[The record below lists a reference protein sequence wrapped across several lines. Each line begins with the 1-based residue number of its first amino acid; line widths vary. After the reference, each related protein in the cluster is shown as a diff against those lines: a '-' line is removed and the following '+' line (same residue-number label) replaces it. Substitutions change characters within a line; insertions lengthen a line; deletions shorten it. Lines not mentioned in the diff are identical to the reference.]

1 MLSFALT
8 VHRAQGQTLEY
19 VHVDCASFFAA
30 GQLGVSIGRVKTKA
44 GLRVRNLN
52 RYAANLKHLPCVYQC
67 YDQESSTEPMYDLSC
82 CNANI
87 SMPISAQSNPTSFDE
102 PQTTTTDDF
111 EIDIELPKLQHPWS
125 IDDFL
130 IQNKGSSFLSCV
142 SVDFI
147 HSIRFEEH
155 VQFLY
160 FKVYEIT
167 LLPFGT
173 SKPQQ
178 WNTVCASINQFLI
191 GDLLLNVCRMLFQ
204 TNDISKQNNKLS
216 TKLMLWLLDN
226 HIDKKTMEIV
236 DIQTEKAETKNM
248 ENYSAGKAKIRYLAG
263 ACVCKI
269 SKKLKDSVL
278 SNIGKTSKK
287 SKITR
292 KFDYKMQVML
302 KIFRINEN
310 EAPQDDSMN
319 EISSKQGPSR
329 GLTIIN
335 DEVLTFFLNLNTLLQ
350 KKTTFE

>member
-52 RYAANLKHLPCVYQC
+52 RYAANLKHSPCVYQC

-335 DEVLTFFLNLNTLLQ
+335 DDVLTFFLNLNTLLQ